1 MPILREDAAR
11 IAPPAMSRQPGM
23 GAAEGDPMPDGGS
36 KVDSLDRLLI
46 GHLLEDCHKTNRQ
59 LAQLAGISE
68 SAVSIRLK
76 RLMASGSL
84 IFTALIDWEAAGFE
98 WFVIARLK
106 TAGSPATTAAV
117 IAQLDNCEAVAVVL
131 GAYDLVAYFVVRDR
145 AELDQLVNHDLSVI
159 DGLSEITADIATE
172 TAITDRGRQFF
183 MAYNPAP
190 IRLPNPSLETDE
202 LDIAVMRALLN
213 DSRQSSR
220 AIARSLGVAEG
231 TIRARIERLDKNG
244 LCRIVAMA
252 EPISMG
258 YAGIVANVTLTVDR
272 SNLDAIREQLFALP
286 ETVFLA
292 TTIGPAAIT
301 MTVTAR
307 DQIHLSKLIGDSIRT
322 IDGVRG
328 SDTLPMI
335 DVVRFSPYLKRF
347 P

>member
-1 MPILREDAAR
+1 MLTLRADVAR
-11 IAPPAMSRQPGM
+11 IAPPAMSRQPRIGTVER
-23 GAAEGDPMPDGGS
+23 GSQLDGGG
-36 KVDSLDRLLI
+36 KVDSMDRVLI
-46 GHLLEDCHKTNRQ
+46 GHLLEDCRATNRQ
-59 LAQLAGISE
+59 LATATGISE

-76 RLMASGSL
+76 KLMSSGSL
-84 IFTALIDWEAAGFE
+84 IFTALIDWEVAGFD

-106 TAGSPATTAAV
+106 TRGSPTPVAAA
-117 IAQLDNCEAVAVVL
+117 ITQLDSCEAVAVVV

-145 AELDQLVNHDLSVI
+145 AELNQLVNDDLPAI

-190 IRLPNPSLETDE
+190 IRLPNPSLEIDD
-202 LDIAVMRALLN
+202 LDIAVMKALLN

-220 AIARSLGVAEG
+220 AVARALGVAEG
-231 TIRARIERLDKNG
+231 TIRARIERLDKSG

-258 YAGIVANVTLTVDR
+258 YAGVVANVTLSVER
-272 SNLDAIREQLFALP
+272 SRLASIAEQLLTLP

-292 TTIGPAAIT
+292 TTIGPAAMT

-307 DQIHLSKLIGDSIRT
+307 SHTDLTDLVSQCVRS
-322 IDGVRG
+322 IDGVLG
-328 SDTLPMI
+328 SETLPMV

-347 P
+347 T